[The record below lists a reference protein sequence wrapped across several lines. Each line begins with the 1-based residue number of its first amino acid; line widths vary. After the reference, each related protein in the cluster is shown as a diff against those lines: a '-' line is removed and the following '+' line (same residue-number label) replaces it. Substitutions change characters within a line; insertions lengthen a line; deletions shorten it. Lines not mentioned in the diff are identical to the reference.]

1 MAQFLVLII
10 LYNINLG
17 STTTGSF
24 FLVLFIHGMSI
35 WHLLFLFLLSFLV
48 SYLSGKLAHVF
59 FYSSHFVTLAT
70 SPSLSFIRL
79 NRTVL
84 MQSFIMWDSS
94 ILNGAFSLNSS
105 PIFLSFVTISSANSS
120 SVVFKSAL
128 NCRGFTVHLF
138 ILIIFISDHVLFR
151 IE

>member
-35 WHLLFLFLLSFLV
+35 WHLLFLFLLSFLI
-48 SYLSGKLAHVF
+48 SYLSGKLAHFFLFQPFRNTCYVTKFVF
-59 FYSSHFVTLAT
+59 H
-70 SPSLSFIRL
+70 SFKQ
-79 NRTVL
+79 N
-84 MQSFIMWDSS
+84 
-94 ILNGAFSLNSS
+94 SLNAVFHHVRQFHFEWC
-105 PIFLSFVTISSANSS
+105 IFIEFVPDFSQFVTISSTNSS
-120 SVVFKSAL
+120 SVVFESAL
-128 NCRGFTVHLF
+128 HCRGFTVHLF

>member
-35 WHLLFLFLLSFLV
+35 WHLLFLFLLSFLI
-48 SYLSGKLAHVF
+48 SYLSGKLAHF
-59 FYSSHFVTLAT
+59 FYSSHFVTLVT

-105 PIFLSFVTISSANSS
+105 PIFLSFVTISSTNSS
-120 SVVFKSAL
+120 SVVFESAL